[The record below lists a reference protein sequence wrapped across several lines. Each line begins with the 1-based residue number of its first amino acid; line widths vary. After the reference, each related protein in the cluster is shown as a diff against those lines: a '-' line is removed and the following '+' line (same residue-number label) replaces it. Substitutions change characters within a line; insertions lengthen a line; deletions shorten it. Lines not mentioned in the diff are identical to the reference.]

1 LENAINRVLVLGGGQ
16 LGLMM
21 AEAGARLGLVVDRYD
36 PERAVLLPGTSDLPV
51 PITWEE
57 CLQRYPVITVEREA
71 FPDTG
76 LSARLADS
84 ERCVARGALAVIPD
98 RFDQKSMLDRL
109 GIASAPW
116 RTLERAEDLSAAMAE
131 FSGVVVKARSGGYDG
146 RGTWI
151 VGDGGRLDA
160 VPATELA
167 GRAIIEKKIPFRRE
181 LSIVGARST
190 RGETLFY
197 PLTRNWHV
205 DGILRLSLAP
215 ANACAALQPRAEGIL
230 RRIMEELDYAG
241 VMAVEFFE
249 VDGELLVNEIAPRV
263 HNSGHWTHEG
273 ADWSQFDLHVHA
285 LAGVPLHSLNVHG
298 PSAMVNL
305 IGTPFDQAWLQ
316 HPGVVHWYGKSVRP
330 GRKVGHANLT
340 AGTLEGLR
348 NGLRAWAD
356 VLPEGFEAVLDSELG
371 L

>member
-1 LENAINRVLVLGGGQ
+1 MENAINRVLVLGGGQ

-151 VGDGGRLDA
+151 VGDGGRLA
-160 VPATELA
+160 WPACVPGPGPPAPWPPWPL
-167 GRAIIEKKIPFRRE
+167 PF
-181 LSIVGARST
+181 
-190 RGETLFY
+190 
-197 PLTRNWHV
+197 
-205 DGILRLSLAP
+205 AP
-215 ANACAALQPRAEGIL
+215 APTPPLPWRARTCSPSRPR
-230 RRIMEELDYAG
+230 
-241 VMAVEFFE
+241 
-249 VDGELLVNEIAPRV
+249 
-263 HNSGHWTHEG
+263 
-273 ADWSQFDLHVHA
+273 
-285 LAGVPLHSLNVHG
+285 
-298 PSAMVNL
+298 
-305 IGTPFDQAWLQ
+305 
-316 HPGVVHWYGKSVRP
+316 
-330 GRKVGHANLT
+330 
-340 AGTLEGLR
+340 
-348 NGLRAWAD
+348 
-356 VLPEGFEAVLDSELG
+356 
-371 L
+371 

>member
-1 LENAINRVLVLGGGQ
+1 MNRVLVLGGGQ

-21 AEAGARLGLVVDRYD
+21 AEAAARLGLVVDRYD
-36 PERAVLLPGTSDLPV
+36 PERALLLPGTSDLAV

-57 CLQRYPVITVEREA
+57 CLERYPVVTVEREA
-71 FPDTG
+71 FPDSG
-76 LSARLADS
+76 LSARLAASD
-84 ERCVARGALAVIPD
+84 RCVARGALAVIPD
-98 RFDQKSMLDRL
+98 RYTQKSMLDEL
-109 GIASAPW
+109 GIATAPW
-116 RTLERAEDLSAAMAE
+116 RNLDKVEDLADAAAE
-131 FSGVVVKARSGGYDG
+131 FGGVVVKARSGGYDG

-151 VGDGGRLDA
+151 ISEGGDLST
-160 VPATELA
+160 VPAEELA
-167 GRAIIEKKIPFRRE
+167 GRAIVEKKIPFRRE
-181 LSIVGARST
+181 LSIVGARNPA
-190 RGETLFY
+190 GETLFY

-215 ANACAALQPRAEGIL
+215 ANACAALQPEAESIL
-230 RRIMEELDYAG
+230 RRIMEKLDYAG

-249 VDGELLVNEIAPRV
+249 EDGRLLVNEIAPRV

-330 GRKVGHANLT
+330 GRKVGHANLV
-340 AGTLEGLR
+340 APTLEGLR
-348 NGLRAWAD
+348 NGLNAWAD
-356 VLPEGFEAVLDSELG
+356 VLPEGFEAILDSELA
-371 L
+371 LD